1 MQSDSPKQKE
11 LVELES
17 YLNKIPSYM
26 FLPSFRGVPKPEV
39 FLNKFKSKDGNIIY
53 WCHSGLIGT
62 IQDWCKS
69 NAIQITGID
78 EKITKRDIEMPFEE
92 FKQYVDNWGMSINPR
107 DYQYEAA
114 YKILC
119 NRQSLSQLATRAGK
133 TLIAYMI
140 FRYCIDF

>member
-1 MQSDSPKQKE
+1 MIKCIYKPADLRYIFMQSDSPNQRE

-26 FLPSFRGVPKPEV
+26 FLPSFRGIPKPEV
-39 FLNKFKSKDGNIIY
+39 FLNKFKTKEGKLVY

-69 NAIQITGID
+69 NGIQITGID
-78 EKITKRDIEMPFEE
+78 DKITKRDIEMPFEE
-92 FKQYVDNWGMSINPR
+92 FKRYVDSWGLSITPR

-119 NRQSLSQLATRAGK
+119 NRQT
-133 TLIAYMI
+133 
-140 FRYCIDF
+140 